1 MKKIKQN
8 IKKNWK
14 TYLLYIFLFAFLFL
28 LTYYFPYSNDDWAWG
43 SKTGLERL
51 QNGFKDYNGRYLG
64 NLLVILLTR
73 SNIFKALLMTITYFG
88 IGYFIKKIVNK
99 NSNGVMIFSIL
110 MLFLVNRFVFRETIV
125 NTSGFINY
133 SFNMLLVLIFIAYKT
148 IVCYNLI
155 VLI

>member
-73 SNIFKALLMTITYFG
+73 WL
-88 IGYFIKKIVNK
+88 
-99 NSNGVMIFSIL
+99 
-110 MLFLVNRFVFRETIV
+110 
-125 NTSGFINY
+125 
-133 SFNMLLVLIFIAYKT
+133 
-148 IVCYNLI
+148 
-155 VLI
+155 